1 MYDSDKPLKAATTQ
15 DLWTALLLKRR
26 FNEFDP
32 VPIVADLYAQ
42 PHLWQKCWLGW
53 LVFEVDF
60 YQKTQEAPIARLLEM
75 LVYAQADRLYK
86 NDVLYIQSAD
96 DEHVPALL
104 DLAKRWQ
111 ADDCQVFDRDYL
123 AEILGRLTSSI
134 EELGREKMQRHIEQ
148 WKANSGCAPVLT
160 LWWD

>member
-1 MYDSDKPLKAATTQ
+1 MYDPDKPLKAATTQ
-15 DLWTALLLKRR
+15 ELWTALLLKRR

-32 VPIVADLYAQ
+32 VPIVTDLYAQ
-42 PHLWQKCWLGW
+42 PHLWQKVWLGW

-60 YQKTQEAPIARLLEM
+60 YQKTAEAPIARLLEM
-75 LVYAQADRLYK
+75 LVYAQDHRLYT

-96 DEHVPALL
+96 DEFVPALL

-111 ADDCQVFDRDYL
+111 ADDVQVFDRDRM
-123 AEILGRLTSSI
+123 AEIIGRLTMLI
-134 EELGREKMQRHIEQ
+134 QTLGQDKMQQQIEH
-148 WKANSGCAPVLT
+148 WKAESLCAPVLA